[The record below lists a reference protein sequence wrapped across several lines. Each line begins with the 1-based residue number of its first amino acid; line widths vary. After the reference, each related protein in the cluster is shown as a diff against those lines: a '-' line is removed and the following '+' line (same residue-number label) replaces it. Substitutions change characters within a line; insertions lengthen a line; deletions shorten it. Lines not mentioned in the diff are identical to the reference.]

1 MQVRVQSTLVH
12 EPNEGEGVRG
22 FLVSSRAGLLKQVA
36 VHHGQADL
44 NADMVEIKAGD
55 TLDFVTD
62 LGKELSYNQFLWKAV
77 ITPLGQGDKAAH
89 PQAAQSNFDAYR
101 DFGGQ
106 PAKQLDPWEQLAQVL
121 LSANE
126 FLFVD

>member
-1 MQVRVQSTLVH
+1 MLDV
-12 EPNEGEGVRG
+12 
-22 FLVSSRAGLLKQVA
+22 
-36 VHHGQADL
+36 
-44 NADMVEIKAGD
+44 KAGD

-62 LGKELSYNQFLWKAV
+62 IGKELSYNQFLWKAV
-77 ITPLGQGDKAAH
+77 ITPLGQSDKAAE
-89 PQAAQSNFDAYR
+89 PTFDAYR
-101 DFGGQ
+101 DFGSQ

>member
-1 MQVRVQSTLVH
+1 V
-12 EPNEGEGVRG
+12 
-22 FLVSSRAGLLKQVA
+22 VSSRAGLLKQVA

-44 NADMVEIKAGD
+44 NADMLDVKAGD
-55 TLDFVTD
+55 TLDFVAD

-77 ITPLGQGDKAAH
+77 ITSLSPSAKADK
-89 PQAAQSNFDAYR
+89 PTFDSHR
-101 DFGGQ
+101 DFGSQ

>member
-1 MQVRVQSTLVH
+1 MQVRGQSTLVH
-12 EPNEGEGVRG
+12 EPKEGQGVRG

-36 VHHGQADL
+36 VHNGQADL
-44 NADMVEIKAGD
+44 NADVLDVKAGD
-55 TLDFVTD
+55 TLDFVAD

-77 ITPLGQGDKAAH
+77 ITPLGQSDNAAE
-89 PQAAQSNFDAYR
+89 PNFDAYR
-101 DFGGQ
+101 DFGSQ
-106 PAKQLDPWEQLAQVL
+106 PAKQLDAWEQLAQVL